1 MKRILSYGW
10 GRTTYRISNG
20 KVTEQSLN
28 WSTRR
33 FVGIGAGDGANGD
46 GTDPTVPPGDSK
58 IDLLLFPFPTVPS
71 AAVVMH
77 EVQRHRAIPLPGWP
91 GGEGVFVWFA
101 RGWWVCWLAGRT
113 PKLFPGFAVVQLL
126 VSGLHRVCRPVFKHV
141 SQLNPV
147 AQ

>member
-1 MKRILSYGW
+1 MEPVGLCWVGRPFELMKRILSYGV

-28 WSTRR
+28 WSPRR

-77 EVQRHRAIPLPGWP
+77 EVQRHRALPLPGWP
-91 GGEGVFVWFA
+91 GGWEEEVFVWFA
-101 RGWWVCWLAGRT
+101 GHSPK
-113 PKLFPGFAVVQLL
+113 PKLNDA
-126 VSGLHRVCRPVFKHV
+126 
-141 SQLNPV
+141 
-147 AQ
+147 

>member
-1 MKRILSYGW
+1 MPKTNHHRIGYTDRYQFTIATLSCAMSTGVNIHLRRPIELMKRILSYGW
-10 GRTTYRISNG
+10 GTYRISNG

-28 WSTRR
+28 WSPRR

-77 EVQRHRAIPLPGWP
+77 EVQRHRAIPRYPDGP
-91 GGEGVFVWFA
+91 GEGVF
-101 RGWWVCWLAGRT
+101 CQ
-113 PKLFPGFAVVQLL
+113 P
-126 VSGLHRVCRPVFKHV
+126 
-141 SQLNPV
+141 SQS
-147 AQ
+147 